1 MSGDSKFF
9 LGVVIAAVL
18 VLGGFILFS
27 GDAPSAGDIANVDTT
42 VGEKLG
48 PDDAKV
54 KIVEFGDFQCPAC
67 KIASP
72 EFRQVQRENTDVQL
86 IFRHFPLTN
95 IHQNAE
101 SGSLAAY
108 AASQQGK
115 FWEMYDMLYERQQEW
130 QGNSAPAATFA
141 GYAKLL
147 GLDEAK
153 FNSDQSSDAGKK
165 AVKADLDYALSINV
179 EQTPTFFV
187 NGKRITGAQSP
198 EKWQA
203 IIAEARK

>member
-9 LGVVIAAVL
+9 LGVIIAAVL
-18 VLGGFILFS
+18 VIGGVILFS
-27 GDAPSAGDIANVDTT
+27 GDKKPVGDNVEINTS
-42 VGEKLG
+42 VGQKLG

-67 KIASP
+67 QIAST
-72 EFRQVQRENTDVQL
+72 EYRQVQKENADVQL

-101 SGSLAAY
+101 SSSLAAY

-130 QGNSAPAATFA
+130 QGVTTPAATFA

-147 GLDEAK
+147 GMDEAK

-165 AVKADLDYALSINV
+165 VVKADLDYGLSINV

-198 EKWQA
+198 AKWKE
-203 IIAEARK
+203 ILEEARK